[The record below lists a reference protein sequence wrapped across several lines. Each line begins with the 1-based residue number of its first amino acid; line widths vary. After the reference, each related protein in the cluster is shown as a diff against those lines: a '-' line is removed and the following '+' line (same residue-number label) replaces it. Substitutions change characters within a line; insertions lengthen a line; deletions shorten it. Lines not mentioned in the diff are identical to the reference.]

1 MATDNP
7 KMHNSEISK
16 ILGEEGK
23 RNASS
28 LVYFASDGVYTTVV
42 RFCASLFLSVVTLYF
57 LSALFFRRVGCGQN
71 EQLHNIEC
79 FTLLFFSF
87 VLLLRASGA
96 RWKKLS
102 EEEKSPFKEEARKLR
117 HTHMQVKGV
126 RNFVIKFEALLC
138 LASERKH
145 SRGVIGSRLFSLSV
159 ARFLWIAGSRGL
171 RR

>member
-1 MATDNP
+1 MV
-7 KMHNSEISK
+7 
-16 ILGEEGK
+16 G
-23 RNASS
+23 
-28 LVYFASDGVYTTVV
+28 
-42 RFCASLFLSVVTLYF
+42 FCASLFLSVVTLYF

-138 LASERKH
+138 PASERKH

-159 ARFLWIAGSRGL
+159 TRFYVLLAAEGFAGKTVFVFANSCTCAGRDL
-171 RR
+171 LFLLLLLLLSFFLK